1 MMSKLIWIAA
11 AATAS
16 LLAVGIAPAGD
27 LEDQLR
33 KAIDPLKRL
42 GKPKPAQDSPSQ
54 PAQPAQPAQ
63 PGQPSQRAAD
73 APASQPGADILPFG
87 SMSAEE
93 EARIGSQ
100 IAGNLLGAAPLVK
113 DQNLQQYVNKIG
125 RWVASRSSRSDLKW
139 TFGVIESDDVNAF
152 AAPGGYVFITRG
164 LYAMLKDE
172 AALAGVLGHE
182 VAHVQ
187 QKHHLK
193 VLQQQSLI
201 GIGSKL
207 LGRQVG
213 GNDQNVQRI
222 IGSGAEVMARGLD
235 KSAEFEADRIGV
247 VLAAR
252 AGYDPWGLPEVL
264 QDMGA
269 IAKSSS
275 SVALLFKTHPAPEE
289 RLTQLGEAMGERLDG
304 LKDGRTLAER
314 LYRSKLTAKTT
325 DK

>member
-1 MMSKLIWIAA
+1 MMSKRGWMALLAA
-11 AATAS
+11 ASMFTVS
-16 LLAVGIAPAGD
+16 TVLAGE

-42 GKPKPAQDSPSQ
+42 QKPKSEDNKAQQGQQ
-54 PAQPAQPAQ
+54 PGNAQP
-63 PGQPSQRAAD
+63 
-73 APASQPGADILPFG
+73 SQPGADILPFG
-87 SMSAEE
+87 SVSTEDE
-93 EARIGSQ
+93 VRIGSQ

-113 DQNLQQYVNKIG
+113 DQKLQEYVNKVG
-125 RWVASRSSRSDLKW
+125 RWVALQSSRPDLKW
-139 TFGVIESDDVNAF
+139 TFGVIESADVNAF

-172 AALAGVLGHE
+172 AGLAGVLGHE
-182 VAHVQ
+182 IAHVQ

-193 VLQQQSLI
+193 VLQQQQLI
-201 GIGSKL
+201 GVGSKL

-222 IGSGAEVMARGLD
+222 IGSGAEIMARGLD

-264 QDMGA
+264 QEMGA
-269 IAKSSS
+269 IAKGSS

-289 RLTQLGEAMGERLDG
+289 RLTQLGDAMGEHLDA

-314 LYRSKLTAKTT
+314 LYRGKSPARTA